1 MIGIAGATAFKRSAR
16 LSAQCQWIMFSWK
29 VPPTTNSPGP
39 IIMVTTT
46 TIVKE
51 VGRQFAFVGG
61 SAACRESSSPWTC
74 SSSSAGRSQFW
85 VVPIQSKGCRPLR
98 CCNSRPPAAAILR
111 VRAGCSPRARQ
122 WLCRSGT
129 CWRPHRCDRGLLAT
143 VDSCPPSLPTGGV
156 TSFVRSCTKY
166 LAACCT
172 SCSAAT
178 GNRGREASSTS
189 PTTADGPGLEDGLAL
204 TGIQFQCPCTYQRR
218 HKGTCKHSAHCTAPC
233 TDVFFDLT

>member
-1 MIGIAGATAFKRSAR
+1 LP
-16 LSAQCQWIMFSWK
+16 LSAGLQRVVNPA
-29 VPPTTNSPGP
+29 VPGLV
-39 IIMVTTT
+39 I
-46 TIVKE
+46 
-51 VGRQFAFVGG
+51 
-61 SAACRESSSPWTC
+61 
-74 SSSSAGRSQFW
+74 SSSAGRSQLW
-85 VVPIQSKGCRPLR
+85 VVSIQSKGCRPLR

-129 CWRPHRCDRGLLAT
+129 CWRQHRCDRGLLAT
-143 VDSCPPSLPTGGV
+143 FDSCPPSLPTGGV

-204 TGIQFQCPCTYQRR
+204 TGTSSMPLYISAQAQRYLQ
-218 HKGTCKHSAHCTAPC
+218 TFST
-233 TDVFFDLT
+233 LY